1 MAPKA
6 PRILPGAAALGLVLA
21 ACGGRV
27 ALDVPDCSGDAVAYC
42 KTDGC
47 PLTGP
52 AASTPTGVSVW
63 CTGSTAF
70 APRVTG
76 YGTCTTPAGQV
87 WATDV
92 RATDAT
98 GAELFVLYDPASGQL
113 LSVSTVASGDA
124 GAEHD
129 YGTCGAHSGIVTC
142 TTVAFT
148 CAR

>member
-1 MAPKA
+1 DGGRRGRGRMLRRHGAGERRRPGGGGAGRRVRRDGRLGCSAMAPKA

-63 CTGSTAF
+63 CTGST
-70 APRVTG
+70 
-76 YGTCTTPAGQV
+76 
-87 WATDV
+87 
-92 RATDAT
+92 
-98 GAELFVLYDPASGQL
+98 
-113 LSVSTVASGDA
+113 
-124 GAEHD
+124 
-129 YGTCGAHSGIVTC
+129 
-142 TTVAFT
+142 
-148 CAR
+148 